1 MNELFIEAKLE
12 NMDAVLDFVH
22 QQLGEKPSKIKNKIL
37 IVVDEI
43 FSNIARYAY
52 QPESGSVTVRITVE
66 DDICIEFEDGG
77 IAYNPLDA
85 EIPEITLS
93 AEEREIGGLG
103 IFMVK
108 NIMDSI
114 TYRRDGNKNILTVK
128 KNLRDQ

>member
-66 DDICIEFEDGG
+66 YDIYIEFET
-77 IAYNPLDA
+77 A
-85 EIPEITLS
+85 ELPII
-93 AEEREIGGLG
+93 R
-103 IFMVK
+103 
-108 NIMDSI
+108 
-114 TYRRDGNKNILTVK
+114 LTRK
-128 KNLRDQ
+128 SRK